1 MHCSTSID
9 VPHRVAD
16 LVQRVM
22 DNYSG
27 RHRFNKIQDISRKS
41 SCVAYLSQVDVII
54 FRNPN
59 KGLKGRS
66 PGTKNTRSYASITI
80 SAPGENFVRDIAD
93 YISQQVPEFR
103 RQRRRI
109 SQYND
114 VPKKI
119 AE

>member
-1 MHCSTSID
+1 
-9 VPHRVAD
+9 
-16 LVQRVM
+16 
-22 DNYSG
+22 
-27 RHRFNKIQDISRKS
+27 
-41 SCVAYLSQVDVII
+41 
-54 FRNPN
+54 
-59 KGLKGRS
+59 
-66 PGTKNTRSYASITI
+66 
-80 SAPGENFVRDIAD
+80 VRDIAD